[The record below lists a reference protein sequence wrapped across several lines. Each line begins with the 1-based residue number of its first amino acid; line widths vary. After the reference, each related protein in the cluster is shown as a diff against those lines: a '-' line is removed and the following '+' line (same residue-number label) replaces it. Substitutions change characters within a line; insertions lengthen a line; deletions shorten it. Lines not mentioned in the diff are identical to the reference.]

1 MYKTSVTDEHAYQSN
16 LKRSAKG
23 ENLPDSFPLNV
34 AFSRTSTSHLGEEVN
49 ITIYGCNANSEMGVI
64 FKPYRDMKGRDVIS
78 YTSNKKWSPQGMCS
92 FRT

>member
-34 AFSRTSTSHLGEEVN
+34 AFSRISTSHLGEEK
-49 ITIYGCNANSEMGVI
+49 GV
-64 FKPYRDMKGRDVIS
+64 RRLIS
-78 YTSNKKWSPQGMCS
+78 QFMAVMQIQKWELFSSPIGI
-92 FRT
+92 